1 MRVLFDRDYID
12 SNCTI
17 GYDVSY
23 SVDNTVATCLTSYAV
38 GAIGFT
44 AATAVSFQFLKQHAC
59 ISGLPM
65 SLFFGITALAYT
77 IAGIGHQITEQRD
90 EVLGIEILNRLSYVL
105 LIISNAILIA
115 TGITLVTTNITLIIK
130 FLWIFVN
137 LAVLVH
143 SMVTKSLVSVGVL
156 CMITYLS
163 MSVVYI
169 IFYIRK
175 RSDNGGRCITY
186 LTKAVSLLVMIAG
199 MMVWVLLHEKCG
211 SIGTAYEICFQNCP
225 LPAPDF
231 NHNALF
237 HVIYGVGLALFA
249 VAQLQQPDSKFQI
262 LFFFGYNN
270 TQNSNELDYKA
281 LHKDDGAFNNDI

>member
-17 GYDVSY
+17 GYDESY
-23 SVDNTVATCLTSYAV
+23 NVDNTVATYLTCYAV
-38 GAIGFT
+38 GVIGFT
-44 AATAVSFQFLKQHAC
+44 AATAAVFQFSKQRAF

-65 SLFFGITALAYT
+65 ALFFGITALAYT
-77 IAGIGHQITEQRD
+77 IGGVGHQITEQRG
-90 EVLGIEILNRLSYVL
+90 ELLGHEILTRLSYVL
-105 LIISNAILIA
+105 CIISNAILIA
-115 TGITLVTTNITLIIK
+115 TGITLVTTNITSIIK

-143 SMVTKSLVSVGVL
+143 SMVKRSLFYVGVL
-156 CMITYLS
+156 SMITYLS

-175 RSDNGGRCITY
+175 RSDNGERYIAY
-186 LTKAVSLLVMIAG
+186 LTKAVSLLVMTAG
-199 MMVWVLLHEKCG
+199 MLVQGLLAGKCG
-211 SIGTAYEICFQNCP
+211 RSGYEICFQNCP

-237 HVIYGVGLALFA
+237 HIIYGVGLGLFA
-249 VAQLQQPDSKFQI
+249 VAQLQQQDIKFQI
-262 LFFFGYNN
+262 LLFFGFKN

-281 LHKDDGAFNNDI
+281 LNRDDGAFNNNI